1 MSKILNQI
9 KFFDMLKTKFY
20 HTPILFYCIDK
31 HTDKTKYGFK
41 HHFQKNK
48 D

>member
-1 MSKILNQI
+1 MSKIMNQI
-9 KFFDMLKTKFY
+9 KFFDILKTKFY
-20 HTPILFYCIDK
+20 HTPILCYCIDK
-31 HTDKTKYGFK
+31 QTDKTKYGFK